1 MAMQTTKVD
10 ASEFERFA
18 TLPENADRLFELIGG
33 EIIEVVSNGVSS
45 ALGSRMNVL
54 DRRLRRFR
62 SGLDLLPAQ
71 MVVI

>member
-45 ALGSRMNVL
+45 ALGSSHEYI
-54 DRRLRRFR
+54 DRRLRPSKAAWIYHWRR
-62 SGLDLLPAQ
+62 WWLS
-71 MVVI
+71 